1 MRGFIKINL
10 SIIKQEETIMKKLLC
25 LLTVMTMS
33 VSMMSGCGGE
43 SASSHTNK
51 LVFVDWGGT
60 NTDARI
66 EANVKPFEEEFDCD
80 VTVVTPSDYSKLIA
94 MVENGTTEWD
104 VMNCDAYWGAYAGE
118 KGYLEPIDYSVVTE
132 KIDPSAQLEYVMG
145 AEVYTSVL
153 SYNSDTYTAETAP
166 QSWSEFWDTEKY
178 PGKRAMWQYPV
189 TVLEAALIADGVP
202 MDQLYP
208 LDLDRAFEKLDE
220 IKDDIV
226 WWTEGAQPS
235 QMLSTGEADLAL
247 AWSGRILT
255 AQEEGSPVD
264 LTYNNGL
271 RIAAGWVVPKG
282 APNKDMAMKFIEY
295 VSRGESQAAFSE
307 KIPYGSTNEDA
318 TALMS
323 DELKEKIGQTDEQ
336 MAGQIYIDNE
346 YWAENLAEVEE
357 RFNAWLVE

>member
-1 MRGFIKINL
+1 MK
-10 SIIKQEETIMKKLLC
+10 KKLLTMI
-25 LLTVMTMS
+25 LSATLVLTATV
-33 VSMMSGCGGE
+33 GCGSQE
-43 SASSHTNK
+43 SAHANK

-66 EANVKPFEEEFDCD
+66 AANVEPFEEEYDCD

-104 VMNCDAYWGAYAGE
+104 VMNCDAYWGAFAGE
-118 KGYLEPIDYSVVTE
+118 QGYLEPIDYSVVTE
-132 KIDPSAQLEYVMG
+132 KIDQAAQLEYVMG
-145 AEVYTSVL
+145 AEVYDSVL
-153 SYNSDTYTAETAP
+153 SYNSDKYTAETAP
-166 QSWSEFWDTEKY
+166 QTWADFWDTEKY
-178 PGKRAMWQYPV
+178 PGKRAVRQYPV
-189 TVLEAALIADGVP
+189 TVLEAALLADGVP
-202 MDQLYP
+202 MDELYP
-208 LDLDRAFEKLDE
+208 LDLDRAFAKLDE

-255 AQEEGSPVD
+255 AQDEGSPVD
-264 LTYNNGL
+264 LTYNQGL

-295 VSRGESQAAFSE
+295 ISRAESQAAFSE
-307 KIPYGSTNEDA
+307 KIPYGSTNADA

-323 DELKEKIGQTDEQ
+323 PELQQRIGQTDEQ
-336 MAGQIYIDNE
+336 LVNETYIDNE
-346 YWAENLAEVEE
+346 YWAEHLTEVEE

>member
-1 MRGFIKINL
+1 
-10 SIIKQEETIMKKLLC
+10 MKKRIVTMI
-25 LLTVMTMS
+25 LTAIMVLTAS
-33 VSMMSGCGGE
+33 VGCGSKEG
-43 SASSHTNK
+43 SHANK

-66 EANVKPFEEEFDCD
+66 EANVKPFEEEYDCD

-104 VMNCDAYWGAYAGE
+104 VMNCDAYWGAFAGS
-118 KGYLEPIDYSVVTE
+118 KDYLEPIDYNVVTE
-132 KIDPSAQLEYVMG
+132 KIDPAVQLEYVMG
-145 AEVYTSVL
+145 AEVYASVL
-153 SYNSDTYTAETAP
+153 SYNTEKYKEETAP
-166 QSWSEFWDTEKY
+166 QNWADFWDTTKY

-189 TVLEAALIADGVP
+189 TVLEAALLADGVP

-208 LDLDRAFEKLDE
+208 LDLDRAFAKLDE

-235 QMLSTGEADLAL
+235 QMLSTGEVDMAL

-255 AQEEGSPVD
+255 AKDEGSPVD

-295 VSRGESQAAFSE
+295 ISRAESQAAFSAM
-307 KIPYGSTNEDA
+307 IPYGSTNADA
-318 TALMS
+318 TELMTP
-323 DELKEKIGQTDEQ
+323 ELQEKIGQTDEQ
-336 MAGQIYIDNE
+336 MAVQTYIDSE
-346 YWAENLAEVEE
+346 YWAEHLTEVEE
-357 RFNAWLVE
+357 RFNEWLVK